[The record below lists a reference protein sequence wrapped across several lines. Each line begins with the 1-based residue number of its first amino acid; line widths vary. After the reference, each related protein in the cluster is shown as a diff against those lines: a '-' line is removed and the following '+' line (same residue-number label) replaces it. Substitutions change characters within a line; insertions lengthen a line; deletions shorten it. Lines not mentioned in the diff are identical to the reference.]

1 MVQKS
6 QPTTWDVWNPI
17 NNGINDISTGSST
30 VSFLR
35 GLFTLGLAGPSP
47 CKSPAEASAV
57 ALGWTSWQQKPIAPY
72 EMEMEANFTSTMR
85 ALDLGSRKN
94 FGRPKSQKAVND
106 WNLEHR
112 RDMPREPLVLRC
124 PKKTDGFPNANNWS
138 VTTDPSSHWSN
149 KPFEPFGSCFRCC
162 KTVSQD
168 YSDYTAMSRL
178 LIRLF

>member
-106 WNLEHR
+106 WNLEQPSRHAQGT
-112 RDMPREPLVLRC
+112 PGAPV
-124 PKKTDGFPNANNWS
+124 PKKNRWISKCKQLIGDVGS
-138 VTTDPSSHWSN
+138 V
-149 KPFEPFGSCFRCC
+149 KPL
-162 KTVSQD
+162 K
-168 YSDYTAMSRL
+168 
-178 LIRLF
+178 